1 MKRGDTSG
9 AQFRIFAQGLPTGI
23 QVALTSLLSS
33 TLGVVA
39 GLIVVNCAGQ
49 YLHLW
54 KNLNYVAVWVAMVTV
69 AMVTGVVLKRIL
81 LIGTI
86 ATIFA
91 LGAQA
96 IAELDT
102 PEGLK
107 IWNSWSAYVFIMLT
121 VLFSTFILQRMW
133 TSLNGNRAQL

>member
-1 MKRGDTSG
+1 MKRGDISG
-9 AQFRIFAQGLPTGI
+9 AHFRIFAEDLPTGT

-39 GLIVVNCAGQ
+39 GLIIVNCAGQ

-86 ATIFA
+86 ATILA

-96 IAELDT
+96 TAELDT
-102 PEGLK
+102 PEGLN

-133 TSLNGNRAQL
+133 TSLNRNRA